1 MPRIG
6 KNGPK
11 RLTMYG
17 AWLRFLRKE
26 RNLTQMELAQMTGLT
41 QRTISDWENEGTIT
55 GRTQILA
62 MCEALH
68 VKPEVL
74 LKVKD

>member
-11 RLTMYG
+11 KLTMYG
-17 AWLRFLRKE
+17 ARLRFLRKE
-26 RNLTQMELAQMTGLT
+26 AKLTQMELAARTGIT
-41 QRTISDWENEGTIT
+41 QTTISEWERRGDIR
-55 GRTQILA
+55 GRQEILA

>member
-6 KNGPK
+6 KSGPK
-11 RLTMYG
+11 KLTLYG

-26 RNLTQMELAQMTGLT
+26 ANLTQMELAQKLGVRQATVSTWETTGDFPH
-41 QRTISDWENEGTIT
+41 RKE
-55 GRTQILA
+55 ILA
-62 MCEALH
+62 MCDALH